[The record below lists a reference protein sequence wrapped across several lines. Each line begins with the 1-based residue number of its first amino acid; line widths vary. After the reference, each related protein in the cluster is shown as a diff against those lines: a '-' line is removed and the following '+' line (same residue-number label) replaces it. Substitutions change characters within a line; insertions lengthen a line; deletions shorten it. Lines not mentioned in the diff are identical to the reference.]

1 MLRDCARLLTLR
13 YRAACA
19 AAFLGLLLSALP
31 MPSQSAAPRLQLEE
45 ATIAQIQTA
54 ILHKRITTEQV
65 VRGYLDRIRAY
76 NGVCVRQPDGV
87 LGRIETIANAGQVN
101 ALSTLNLRPA
111 SRTALGFDERKA
123 RTMTDDV
130 DNDPRMP
137 DALETAVA
145 QDREFR
151 LTGKLVGPL
160 QGVMIALKDQYD
172 TFDMRSTSGADA
184 FYANDRPPADA
195 TFVQRLRQA
204 GAIILAKANLAEY
217 ASGLPRSSFGGVF
230 CNPYDTTRTPNT
242 SSAGSGSAVAANLV
256 TCAIGE
262 ETGSSI
268 RAPASSNNTVG
279 LAPTQELVSRK
290 GMMQMGL
297 NTRVGPICRTV
308 EDTARV
314 LDAYAGYDPADPLT
328 VFSIGR
334 KPTQPYQSFVQG
346 KDLKGLRIGVVREYM
361 SRKLFTVADIAAI
374 DIVSRGVD
382 ELRKLGATM
391 VDPGDAGELFTACL
405 REYVPRYSNKLFT
418 QRHPELFPVDG
429 SGAPRG
435 DHIKTLVDMT
445 MDPALVPDDVNLRT
459 LDRGRAVGEGRFELN
474 LYLRQRG
481 DSNIRSNTDLVN
493 KANYYVDPN
502 FSSQKQS
509 RENADKPMELDSASR
524 LQGRFAVQ
532 TMILQCMA
540 QLQLD
545 ALVYPTDNVPPQKI
559 GAPDPPAING
569 RGSNTV
575 WSFLGTQGFPAI
587 TVPAG
592 FTTEVYDYVRD
603 ADAALPPAETTN
615 NNGRREAVKLVGP
628 VPARLP
634 VGMDIVAR
642 PFDEPVLLRIA
653 AAYERA
659 TRHRVAPEG
668 FGPVPALH

>member
-1 MLRDCARLLTLR
+1 MPQCRTTRRRCPLAATL
-13 YRAACA
+13 A
-19 AAFLGLLLSALP
+19 AALGSLLLLAPAPLP
-31 MPSQSAAPRLQLEE
+31 ARSPDFRLEE
-45 ATIAQIQTA
+45 ATIAQIQQALLGRRMTTA
-54 ILHKRITTEQV
+54 QLVHA
-65 VRGYLDRIRAY
+65 YLARIRAY
-76 NGVCVRQPDGV
+76 NGTCVRQPDGI
-87 LGRIETIANAGQVN
+87 LGRIEPIANAGQIN

-111 SRTALGFDERKA
+111 SRAALGFDARKA
-123 RTMTDDV
+123 RSMTDPAD
-130 DNDPRMP
+130 DDPRMP
-137 DALETAVA
+137 DALETAAA
-145 QDREFR
+145 QDRELR
-151 LTGKLVGPL
+151 RTGKLVGPL
-160 QGVMIALKDQYD
+160 HGVVIALKDQYD

-184 FYANDRPPADA
+184 FYANDRPPEDA
-195 TFVQRLRQA
+195 TFVQRLRAA

-290 GMMQMGL
+290 GMIQMGL

-308 EDTARV
+308 EDAARV
-314 LDAYAGYDPADPLT
+314 LDAYAGYDPGDPLT

-334 KPTQPYQSFVQG
+334 KPALPYRSFARG
-346 KDLKGLRIGVVREYM
+346 GDLKGMRIGVVREYM
-361 SRKLFTVADIAAI
+361 SRKLFTVADVAAI
-374 DIVSRGVD
+374 DIVSRAVQD
-382 ELRKLGATM
+382 LRRLGATV
-391 VDPGDAGELFTACL
+391 VDPGEEGELFTACL
-405 REYVPRYSNKLFT
+405 RKYVPRFSNRMFT
-418 QRHPELFPVDG
+418 QRHPDLFPMEANGVPG
-429 SGAPRG
+429 G
-435 DHIKTLVDMT
+435 DHIATLVEMT
-445 MDPALVPDDVNLRT
+445 VDPALVPADVNLRT
-459 LDRGRAVGEGRFELN
+459 LDRGRAVGEARFELN

-481 DSNIRSNTDLVN
+481 DANIRSNTDLVN
-493 KANYYVDPN
+493 KANYYEDPA
-502 FSSQKQS
+502 FSSQRQS

-540 QLQLD
+540 ELQLD
-545 ALVYPTDNVPPQKI
+545 ALVYPTDNLPPVKI
-559 GAPDPPAING
+559 GSPDPPAING

-603 ADAALPPAETTN
+603 PDAPLPPAETAN

-642 PFDEPVLLRIA
+642 PFDEPTLLRIA

-659 TRHRVAPEG
+659 THHRTAPEG
-668 FGPVPALH
+668 FGPVAGGR

>member
-1 MLRDCARLLTLR
+1 MVAMPPLHPAPRHLPVIALTLLLGCILL
-13 YRAACA
+13 AASMRVPA
-19 AAFLGLLLSALP
+19 ASSF
-31 MPSQSAAPRLQLEE
+31 RIEE
-45 ATIAQIQTA
+45 ATIAQIQRA
-54 ILHKRITTEQV
+54 ILKRQVSTEQV
-65 VRGYLDRIRAY
+65 VRAYLARIRAY
-76 NGVCVRQPDGV
+76 NGTCVRQPEGI
-87 LGRIETIANAGQVN
+87 LGRIETIAHAGQIN

-111 SRTALGFDERKA
+111 NRLALGFDERKA
-123 RTMTDDV
+123 RSMTDATD
-130 DNDPRMP
+130 DDPRMP
-137 DALETAVA
+137 DALETAAA

-151 LTGKLVGPL
+151 RTGRLVGPL
-160 QGVMIALKDQYD
+160 HGVVIALKDQYD

-184 FYANDRPPADA
+184 FYANDRPPQDA
-195 TFVQRLRQA
+195 TFVQRLRAA

-256 TCAIGE
+256 TCSIGE

-279 LAPTQELVSRK
+279 LSPTQELVSRA
-290 GMMQMGL
+290 GMIQMGL

-308 EDTARV
+308 EDAARL

-334 KPTQPYQSFVQG
+334 KPAQPYGSFAQAR
-346 KDLKGLRIGVVREYM
+346 DLKGLRIGVVREYM
-361 SRKLFTVADIAAI
+361 SRKLFTVADVAAI
-374 DIVSRGVD
+374 DIVSRGVQD
-382 ELRKLGATM
+382 LRRLGATV
-391 VDPGDAGELFTACL
+391 VDPGEEGELFTACL
-405 REYVPRYSNKLFT
+405 RRYVPRFSNKMFT
-418 QRHPELFPVDG
+418 RRYPGLFPVEPD
-429 SGAPRG
+429 GAPRG
-435 DHIKTLVDMT
+435 DHIATLVDMT
-445 MDPALVPDDVNLRT
+445 VDPALVPADVNLRT
-459 LDRGRAVGEGRFELN
+459 LDRGRVVGEGRFELN

-481 DSNIRSNTDLVN
+481 DAHIRSNTDLVD
-493 KANYYVDPN
+493 KANYYQDPN
-502 FSSQKQS
+502 FSSQRQA
-509 RENADKPMELDSASR
+509 RENADQPRELDSASR

-540 QLQLD
+540 ELRLD
-545 ALVYPTDNVPPQKI
+545 ALVYPTDNLPPLKI

-569 RGSNTV
+569 RPSNTV

-592 FTTEVYDYVRD
+592 FTTEVYDFERD
-603 ADAALPPAETTN
+603 PDAPLPPAETAN

-642 PFDEPVLLRIA
+642 PFDEPTLLRIA
-653 AAYERA
+653 SAYERA
-659 TRHRVAPEG
+659 TRHRTPPED
-668 FGPVPALH
+668 FGPVAQ